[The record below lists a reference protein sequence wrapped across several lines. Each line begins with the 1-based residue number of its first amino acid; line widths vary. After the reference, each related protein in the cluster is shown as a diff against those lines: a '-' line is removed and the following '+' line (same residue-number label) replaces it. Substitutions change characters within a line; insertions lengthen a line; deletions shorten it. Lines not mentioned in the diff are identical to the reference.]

1 MTTTPVSTSAKID
14 RLFNLLPT
22 SYRQRDL
29 EEGSPLQ
36 MLLRVIA
43 EQVNVVEQDIAQ
55 LYNNWF
61 IETCQDWVVP
71 YIADLIGFVPVAPP
85 DLDDPP
91 SAALENILVPRREV
105 ANTIRYRRRKGTL
118 SLLQD
123 LANAVSGWPALVVEF
138 DDRVNVTQSLDHLH
152 VKRGRLADLRSV
164 SQLSRIGGAF
174 DAIGHSV
181 ELREIDS
188 MLSQGTLQQRRG
200 GRPDRTASGA
210 FGDALAFAYCQEE
223 VGDNCYSFSILGND
237 TPLYARNDPDTNVQD
252 ESIDAFPVPIGRV
265 AFRND
270 AALGEHAHAS
280 TSFYGEDKGFAI
292 WAKGWSDCDPTL
304 PIPASRIIPADLS
317 NWRYTPRHD
326 HIAVDPQLGRM
337 VFPATQL
344 PPGDVHA
351 SYNYGSV
358 ADIGGGEYLRVI
370 PRPAQPVTI
379 YEVGASLEFST
390 IHSALER
397 WQQEKPSFAAIE
409 IADSAIYQEQIHLTV
424 GERQSLALRAASGA
438 RPVLLTKDWHPSRPD
453 AVVFIGEAHSQLTLD
468 GIMIAGRDVQISGEF
483 ATVTIRHSTLV
494 PGWSLHGDSKP
505 RKTGE
510 PSLHLSNLKASVDI
524 SHSILGGIQILQESD
539 EVDPIDLHI
548 GNSIVDAHHAHSFA
562 ISAPDGSIA
571 PASLKLSNCT
581 ITGRVETHA
590 IELAQNTILL
600 GSVIAARK
608 QQGCVR
614 FCYVPQGSRTPR
626 RYHCQPDLVEQAAE
640 QESSKQALS
649 VEETKALRRLEQLR
663 TEPQFRS
670 TSFGTP
676 NYFQLTDDCA
686 AEISAGA
693 SDQSEMGVYHDLF
706 RPQRLSNLRTR
717 LSDYTPAGTNVGVI
731 FVT

>member
-1 MTTTPVSTSAKID
+1 MTTTPGSTSAKID

-29 EEGSPLQ
+29 EEGSALQ

-91 SAALENILVPRREV
+91 STALENILVPRREV

-123 LANAVSGWPALVVEF
+123 LASAVSGWPALVVEF
-138 DDRVNVTQSLDHLH
+138 DHRVNVTQSLDHLH
-152 VKRGRLADLRSV
+152 AKRGRLADLRNV
-164 SQLSRIGGAF
+164 GQLDRIGGAF
-174 DAIGHSV
+174 DAIGHSA
-181 ELREIDS
+181 ELRDIDS
-188 MLSQGTLQQRRG
+188 TVSQGLYNSAAVGVLLSRMRARSVTHSL
-200 GRPDRTASGA
+200 
-210 FGDALAFAYCQEE
+210 AYCQEE

-237 TPLYARNDPDTNVQD
+237 TPLYARNDPDTTVQSG
-252 ESIDAFPVPIGRV
+252 SIDSFPIPIDRI

-270 AALGEHAHAS
+270 AALGEQAHAS
-280 TSFYGEDKGFAI
+280 GKFYGEDKGFAI
-292 WAKGWSDCDPTL
+292 WAKDWSDCDPAL
-304 PIPASRIIPADLS
+304 PIPASRIIPADLTG
-317 NWRYTPRHD
+317 WRYTPRHN
-326 HIAVDPQLGRM
+326 HIAVDPVLGRI

-344 PPGDVHA
+344 PPGDVHVA
-351 SYNYGSV
+351 YNYGSV
-358 ADIGGGEYLRVI
+358 ADIGGGEYPRAI
-370 PRPAQPVTI
+370 PRPTQPVTV
-379 YEVGASLEFST
+379 YEVGATLEFST

-397 WQQEKPSFAAIE
+397 WQQDKPRFAAIE
-409 IADSAIYQEQIHLTV
+409 IADSGVYQEQIHLTV

-438 RPVLLTKDWHPSRPD
+438 RPVLLTKDAHPSRPD
-453 AVVFIGEAHSQLTLD
+453 AIVLNGEAHSQLTLD
-468 GIMIAGRDVQISGEF
+468 GIMIAGRDVHIGGEF
-483 ATVTIRHSTLV
+483 ATITIRHATLV
-494 PGWSLHGDSKP
+494 PGWSLHGDCKP

-510 PSLHLSNLKASVDI
+510 PSLHLNNLKASVDI
-524 SHSILGGIQILQESD
+524 SHSILGGVQILQESD
-539 EVDPIDLHI
+539 TVDPIDLHI
-548 GNSIVDAHHAHSFA
+548 SNSIVDAHHSHSFA

-571 PASLKLSNCT
+571 PVVLKLRNCT
-581 ITGRVETHA
+581 IMGRVETHA
-590 IELAQNTILL
+590 IELAQNSMFL
-600 GSVIAARK
+600 GPVVVARK

-614 FCYVPQGSRTPR
+614 FCYVPRGSRTPR
-626 RYHCQPDLVEQAAE
+626 RYHCQPDLVEQAVE
-640 QESSKQALS
+640 QEARKQALPADEAKS
-649 VEETKALRRLEQLR
+649 LSRTEQMR
-663 TEPQFRS
+663 VEPQFLS
-670 TSFGTP
+670 SFFGTP
-676 NYFQLTDDCA
+676 NYFELTDDCA

-706 RPQRLSNLRTR
+706 RPQRLSNLRQR

>member
-1 MTTTPVSTSAKID
+1 MTNTPSSVTAKTD

-36 MLLRVIA
+36 MLLRVVA
-43 EQVNVVEQDIAQ
+43 EQVNIVEQDIAQ
-55 LYNNWF
+55 LYDNWF

-91 SAALENILVPRREV
+91 STALENILVPRREV
-105 ANTIRYRRRKGTL
+105 ANTIRYRRRKGTF

-152 VKRGRLADLRSV
+152 VKRGRLADLRHV
-164 SQLSRIGGAF
+164 GHLSRIGSAF
-174 DAIGHSV
+174 DAIGRSV
-181 ELREIDS
+181 ELRGIDS
-188 MLSQGTLQQRRG
+188 TVSQGRYNSAAVGVLIARLRARSVTRCL
-200 GRPDRTASGA
+200 
-210 FGDALAFAYCQEE
+210 AYCQEE

-237 TPLYARNDPDTNVQD
+237 TPLYARNDPGTNVQD
-252 ESIDAFPVPIGRV
+252 GSINSFPMPIDRI

-280 TSFYGEDKGFAI
+280 SQFYGEEKGLAI
-292 WAKGWSDCDPTL
+292 WAKGWSDCDPAL
-304 PIPASRIIPADLS
+304 PIPVSRIIPADLT
-317 NWRYTPRHD
+317 NWRYTPRHN

-337 VFPATQL
+337 IFPATQL
-344 PPGDVHA
+344 PPGDVHV

-358 ADIGGGEYLRVI
+358 ADVGGGEYPRVI
-370 PRPAQPVTI
+370 RRPAQPVTI
-379 YEVGASLEFST
+379 YEVGSSLEFST
-390 IHSALER
+390 IHSAVER
-397 WQQEKPSFAAIE
+397 WQQEKPRFAAIE
-409 IADSAIYQEQIHLTV
+409 IADSGVYQEQIHLTV
-424 GERQSLALRAASGA
+424 GEKQSLALRAASGA

-453 AVVFIGEAHSQLTLD
+453 PVVINGEAHSQITLD
-468 GIMIAGRDVQISGEF
+468 GVMIAGRDLHIGGGF
-483 ATVTIRHSTLV
+483 ATVTVRHTTFV
-494 PGWSLHGDSKP
+494 PGWSLHGDSRP
-505 RKTGE
+505 RKIGE
-510 PSLHLSNLKASVDI
+510 PSLHLNNLKASVEI

-539 EVDPIDLHI
+539 EADPIDLSI
-548 GNSIVDAHHAHSFA
+548 GNSIVDSHHPHSFA

-571 PASLKLSNCT
+571 PAALKIRNCT
-581 ITGRVETHA
+581 IIGRVETHS
-590 IELAQNTILL
+590 IELGQNSIFL
-600 GSVIAARK
+600 GPVMVARK

-626 RYHCQPDLVEQAAE
+626 RYHCQPDLVDQAGN
-640 QESSKQALS
+640 QEASKQALS
-649 VEETKALRRLEQLR
+649 IEEAKALRRMEQMR
-663 TEPQFRS
+663 VQPQFLS
-670 TSFGTP
+670 ASFGTP
-676 NYFQLTDDCA
+676 HYFQLTDDCA
-686 AEISAGA
+686 IEVSAGA

-706 RPQRLSNLRTR
+706 RPQRLNNLRQR